1 MGWVEKSVD
10 DLPSFP
16 RLDAQECMKRAVCEA
31 HHQPKKY
38 GLTGL
43 VLQLFFP
50 YVFASLLV
58 CMTCC
63 CLTTLLSIVSISIN
77 FFFFSLTGRTRRRT
91 SLPESFPSIN
101 SQHDMEEGMRQIA
114 LLNTMVVWS
123 TF

>member
-43 VLQLFFP
+43 VLQIFFP
-50 YVFASLLV
+50 YGRPRVIRLV
-58 CMTCC
+58 YRAQTPRGSWVGH
-63 CLTTLLSIVSISIN
+63 CLQRFI
-77 FFFFSLTGRTRRRT
+77 
-91 SLPESFPSIN
+91 LPL
-101 SQHDMEEGMRQIA
+101 QIE
-114 LLNTMVVWS
+114 
-123 TF
+123 